1 MNTTVLTRDINRI
14 KVAYPGLGLKIRKLR
29 LIVNLTQETLAER
42 LGISWMTVHRWE
54 RDERG
59 IRYIILLQLAD
70 IFEVSISYLLTY
82 EE

>member
-1 MNTTVLTRDINRI
+1 MTVTMLTRDINKI

>member
-14 KVAYPGLGLKIRKLR
+14 KVAYPGLGLKIRRLR
-29 LIVNLTQETLAER
+29 LEKTLSQERLAER

-59 IRYIILLQLAD
+59 IRYIILLQLAG

>member
-1 MNTTVLTRDINRI
+1 MTVTMLTRDINKI

-29 LIVNLTQETLAER
+29 LEKKLTQETLAEKVTYD
-42 LGISWMTVHRWE
+42 WMTVHRWE

-59 IRYIILLQLAD
+59 IWYPILVQLAD
-70 IFEVSISYLLTY
+70 IFGVSISYLLTY